1 MSAGEHPI
9 IFSGPMVTAILRGE
23 KSQTRRIVKPQQAH
37 EPGAVWVRSGDMHAQ
52 CRDELA
58 RGVMDAVAE
67 PIRCPFGQPGDRL
80 WVRETWT
87 ALGNEDG
94 HPIDETGELCAF
106 RDAALRYR
114 ADAVPVSYGLE
125 RLPDGGDYDGPWRS
139 PIHMP
144 RWASRLTLEIV
155 SVRVERL
162 QDITEDDTDAEVFG
176 GDYPHTVRPDLF
188 PDFEAAGA
196 LSMQECFA
204 RVWDDI
210 NGKKPGR
217 AWADNPWTWVIEFE
231 QVTP

>member
-1 MSAGEHPI
+1 MSTRERPI
-9 IFSGPMVTAILRGE
+9 IFSGPMATAILRGE
-23 KSQTRRIVKPQQAH
+23 KTQTRRVMKPQ
-37 EPGAVWVRSGDMHAQ
+37 PSSV
-52 CRDELA
+52 DEHGRWYRMPYGGEAL
-58 RGVMDAVAE
+58 MNQW
-67 PIRCPFGQPGDRL
+67 PCPFGQPGDRL
-80 WVRETWT
+80 WVRESFSSDWILHQLPPREWPHGAPVHYWADGNPEYGDWT
-87 ALGNEDG
+87 
-94 HPIDETGELCAF
+94 P
-106 RDAALRYR
+106 
-114 ADAVPVSYGLE
+114 PK
-125 RLPDGGDYDGPWRS
+125 P

-162 QDITEDDTDAEVFG
+162 QAITEDDTDAEVFG